1 MENAMKCFL
10 TNALVIGIVFAGM
23 AGALPIRPVAAA
35 DSKDDPSVLQ
45 ADHALVAALGKA
57 DKAAA
62 EKFLDAGFHVDKLG
76 WGNLEQG
83 ESPG

>member
-1 MENAMKCFL
+1 MRRFL
-10 TNALVIGIVFAGM
+10 RKVLVIGIAYAGM
-23 AGALPIRPVAAA
+23 AGALQIRPIAAA

-62 EKFLDAGFHVDKLG
+62 EKLLDADFMWTNSAGETLSRAKVLG
-76 WGNLEQG
+76 
-83 ESPG
+83 